1 MLEAEIFRALADPT
15 RRALFEQ
22 LHEREMSVSELTAG
36 LSISQPAV
44 SQHLAALRGA
54 GLVTERREGR
64 FAYYRAEP
72 QGLTPVGL
80 GRRGGAMPTLI
91 GHHDVKDRDHWLASP
106 KREEFF
112 GPLGVTNIRT
122 FVDPQNP
129 THVAV
134 LMDVAD
140 MDAFQAAMQSEGA
153 AEAMAYDGV
162 LPETLVILVE
172 A

>member
-1 MLEAEIFRALADPT
+1 VLEEPPRGHRISFGRDLDVDDLTELVDRAVDAMPT
-15 RRALFEQ
+15 ASNLDVWPVEKRLRTCEVNGYRVRR
-22 LHEREMSVSELTAG
+22 
-36 LSISQPAV
+36 I
-44 SQHLAALRGA
+44 
-54 GLVTERREGR
+54 
-64 FAYYRAEP
+64 
-72 QGLTPVGL
+72 GL
-80 GRRGGAMPTLI
+80 GSAVGPGPRGGAMPTII

-122 FVDPQNP
+122 FIDPQNA
-129 THVAV
+129 TRVAV

-140 MDAFQAAMQSEGA
+140 MDALMAGMQSEGA
-153 AEAMAYDGV
+153 AEAMAHDGV